1 MASLKDFD
9 INNISPDMIN
19 RARRLL
25 DTPKGRE
32 VMKSLQNTE
41 NIQNMIQ
48 NLQGEKVESKKGI
61 LIRPNGIIK
70 LKIINNVPLEGTD
83 VQFVIIKL
91 KNQNI
96 TAWYDANNKN
106 INKKASKLLNISVGG
121 MVVLC
126 GEEDITLDIL
136 N

>member
-1 MASLKDFD
+1 MASLKNFD
-9 INNISPDMIN
+9 NIPPDMIN

-32 VMKSLQNTE
+32 MMKNLQNNQD
-41 NIQNMIQ
+41 NIQNMMQ
-48 NLQGEKVESKKGI
+48 NLQEKSKKGI
-61 LIRPNGIIK
+61 LIRPNGIVK

-106 INKKASKLLNISVGG
+106 INKNASKLLNIMVGG

-126 GEEDITLDIL
+126 GEDDITLDIL